1 MRQRGIEFESVDYA
15 KKPLDEATVRSI
27 VKKAGG
33 VASVLNTRRWGKDK
47 PPPTIAA
54 FVKAVAKEPNL
65 LKRPILV
72 DGDKI
77 VLGFDEAAYRKL

>member
-1 MRQRGIEFESVDYA
+1 VDYA

-33 VASVLNTRRWGKDK
+33 VAAVLNTRRWGKDN
-47 PPPTIAA
+47 PQPSVDDFI
-54 FVKAVAKEPNL
+54 KAVAKEPNM

-72 DGDKI
+72 AGNKI
-77 VLGFDEAAYRKL
+77 VVGFDEAAYRKL